1 MINIGRLFELGIEIQ
16 HANLGVNS
24 FKMTQD
30 ESEVVANL
38 QSHKVTDNHL
48 LVIMIPSMDSK
59 KSDSVDNIQFRNL
72 MQFLVLEKRDPKLP
86 KNNQEDMF
94 IYKRTQETLNN
105 ILEYFFQHF
114 GDDDSNC
121 EMFRK
126 LDVSSFEID
135 PVKGVSD
142 CFGWSWSFNF

>member
-105 ILEYFFQHF
+105 ILEYFFKHF
-114 GDDDSNC
+114 DDDDFNC

-126 LDVSSFEID
+126 LDISSFEID
-135 PVKGVSD
+135 PVKCVSD

>member
-16 HANLGVNS
+16 HANLGINS

-30 ESEVVANL
+30 ESDVVKYL
-38 QSHKVTDNHL
+38 QNHKVSENHL
-48 LVIMIPSMDSK
+48 LIILIPSMDSA
-59 KSDSVDNIQFRNL
+59 KSKSFDAIKFSNH
-72 MQFLVLEKRDPKLP
+72 MQILVLEKRDPKLP

-114 GDDDSNC
+114 DDDESNC

-126 LDVSSFEID
+126 LDITSFEID
-135 PVKGVSD
+135 PIRDLSD
-142 CFGWSWSFNF
+142 CFGWSWAFRI